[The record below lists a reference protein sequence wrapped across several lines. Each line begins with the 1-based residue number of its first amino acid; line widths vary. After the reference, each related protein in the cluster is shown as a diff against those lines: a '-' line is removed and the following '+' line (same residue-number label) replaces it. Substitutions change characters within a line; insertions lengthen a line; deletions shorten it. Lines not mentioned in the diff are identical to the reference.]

1 MLAGKL
7 PKLYFPVFKG
17 ENSKAAENTPSFQE
31 FGDQLFDE
39 KQIPDAT
46 HTQKSALQSENQKK

>member
-1 MLAGKL
+1 MSAGKL

-17 ENSKAAENTPSFQE
+17 ENSEAAENTPSFQE

-46 HTQKSALQSENQKK
+46 HTQKSALQSEN